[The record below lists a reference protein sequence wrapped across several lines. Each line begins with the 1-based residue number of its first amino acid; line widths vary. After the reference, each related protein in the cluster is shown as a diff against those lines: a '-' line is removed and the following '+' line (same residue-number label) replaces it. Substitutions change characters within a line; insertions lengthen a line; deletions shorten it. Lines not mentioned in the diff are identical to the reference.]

1 MSEKERATERRVA
14 LTGVP
19 ETMLW
24 TLHNR
29 ASEARRPGSFLH
41 DPECVRI
48 YESIDYDFARSFG
61 KPDLTHPLRSQL
73 FDREVQPWLAAHPGG
88 AMVELAAGLETQ
100 FQRCDD
106 GQVQWL
112 PGAFDAG

>member
-1 MSEKERATERRVA
+1 MNTLN

-29 ASEARRPGSFLH
+29 AIEAKRADSYLH

-48 YESIDYDFARSFG
+48 HDAIDYDYSRNFGGPEDWHPMRS
-61 KPDLTHPLRSQL
+61 KLL
-73 FDREVQPWLAAHPGG
+73 VQAL
-88 AMVELAAGLETQ
+88 
-100 FQRCDD
+100 
-106 GQVQWL
+106 
-112 PGAFDAG
+112 